1 MSDFN
6 PLFKIPIRLQL
17 LLVVAI
23 VAIPAA
29 GIIIYSGVQSRNQ
42 AIEHARVETQT
53 VVGLVASEQ
62 RLMLASAQQL
72 LMTLAQLPEI
82 NEKEATNTTFFLRR
96 ILRLHPTIGNIFVAD
111 RAGSIW
117 ASAAPIEKKINVAD
131 RRYFKN
137 AIATG
142 HLSSGEYQIG
152 RISHKPSLNFGYPY
166 WDSRG
171 RLTGVIC
178 VSLDMQ
184 RYKDLLEQFRPSGR
198 THMVLID
205 YHGVV
210 LFGVPQRGP
219 QTGKPFDQRLFKW
232 MQQGPDTAT
241 SMASD
246 LAGDSPG
253 EKRYVSYQK
262 LRLQGEPT
270 PYMYVWVGIP
280 VESALS
286 AATSRLVKNMSL
298 LGLVLISALLLALL
312 IGKYSIC
319 DRIIVLERASLG
331 VANGELGMRVSDAV
345 RGGELGRLAETFDAM
360 TRELLSREQILGE
373 KQRLLEDLNANLEQ
387 RVTEAVA
394 ELRKKDQMLIQQ
406 GRQAAMG
413 EVLGNIAHQWRQPLN
428 LLGLIIQELG
438 VLYDHKLLSKE
449 NIDSSTQKAMTVI
462 NAMSKTIDEFGSYF
476 RPDHTKKVFSVSTA
490 LSKTLSLILPMM
502 NNQHI
507 EVKISK
513 MEPVEVYGFETEY
526 AQVLLAILT
535 NCKDAFENVAVE
547 RRRIIEITV
556 SRLDKKSVVT
566 VADNAG
572 GIPPG
577 IIDKIFDPYFTTKGP
592 DKGTGIGLYMA
603 KTIVEQHMGGQLT
616 VRNIGDGAEFRVEV

>member
-1 MSDFN
+1 MN
-6 PLFKIPIRLQL
+6 PLLKMPIRMQL
-17 LLVVAI
+17 LVIVAI
-23 VAIPAA
+23 VAVPAA
-29 GIIIYSGVQSRNQ
+29 GIIIYSGEQNRKQ
-42 AIEHARVETQT
+42 AIEHARAETQT

-72 LMTLAQLPEI
+72 LITLAQLPEI
-82 NEKEATNTTFFLRR
+82 NEKEAANTTFFLRR

-111 RAGSIW
+111 RAGFIW
-117 ASAAPIEKKINVAD
+117 ASAAPFEKKINVAD

-142 HLSSGEYQIG
+142 RLSSGEYQIG

-184 RYKDLLEQFRPSGR
+184 RYKDLLEQFRPPGR
-198 THMVLID
+198 TQMVLID
-205 YHGVV
+205 HDGMV

-219 QTGKPFDQRLFKW
+219 QTGKAFDQRLFRW
-232 MQQGPDTAT
+232 MQLGPDTAT
-241 SMASD
+241 SIASG

-253 EKRYVSYQK
+253 EKRYISYQK

-298 LGLVLISALLLALL
+298 LGLVLISALLLALF
-312 IGKYSIC
+312 IGKYSIS
-319 DRIIVLERASLG
+319 DRITVLERASLD

-345 RGGELGRLAETFDAM
+345 RGGELGRLAGTFDAM

-373 KQRLLEDLNANLEQ
+373 KQRLLEDLNANLEL

-394 ELRKKDQMLIQQ
+394 ELRNKDQMLIQQ

-413 EVLGNIAHQWRQPLN
+413 EVVGNIAHQWRQPLN
-428 LLGLIIQELG
+428 MLGLIIQEMG
-438 VLYDHKLLSKE
+438 MLYDHKLLSKE
-449 NIDSSTQKAMTVI
+449 SIYASTQKAMAVI
-462 NAMSKTIDEFGSYF
+462 NSMSKTIDDFGSYF
-476 RPDHTKKVFSVSTA
+476 KPDHTKKVFNVSTA
-490 LSKTLSLILPMM
+490 LSKTLSLVLPMM

-513 MEPVEVYGFETEY
+513 IEPVEVYGFESEY
-526 AQVLLAILT
+526 AQVLLAIIT
-535 NCKDAFENVAVE
+535 NCKDAFEAIGLE
-547 RRRIIEITV
+547 RQRIIDITV
-556 SRLDKKSVVT
+556 SRIDKRSLVT

-572 GIPPG
+572 GINPG

-603 KTIVEQHMGGQLT
+603 KTIIEQHMGGRLT
-616 VRNIGDGAEFRVEV
+616 VRNLKDGAQFRIEV